1 LWFAHLTIVVL
12 QSSYSFFFCQD
23 YESSAVCCEEA
34 DVDETQSHMEPVV
47 LEIRNLTQYVTPSIC
62 VVDL

>member
-1 LWFAHLTIVVL
+1 M
-12 QSSYSFFFCQD
+12 
-23 YESSAVCCEEA
+23 CCEEA

-47 LEIRNLTQYVTPSIC
+47 LEMHNLTQYVTRSIC